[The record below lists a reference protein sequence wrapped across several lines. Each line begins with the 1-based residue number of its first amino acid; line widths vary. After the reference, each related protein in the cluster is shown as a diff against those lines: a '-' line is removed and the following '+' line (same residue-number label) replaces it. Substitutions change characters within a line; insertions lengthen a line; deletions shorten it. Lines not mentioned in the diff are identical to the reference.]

1 MDTMIR
7 REYVMP
13 KGTPKEYKSTW
24 VLRDGP
30 RWIAVH
36 VSNGRMIYA
45 CSMEVCWG
53 GVMVPD
59 ETGGSGWLC
68 ETLKQIKSECDAIAK
83 T

>member
-24 VLRDGP
+24 VLRDDP

-45 CSMEVCWG
+45 CSKGVVGG

-59 ETGGSGWLC
+59 ETGRCGWLC